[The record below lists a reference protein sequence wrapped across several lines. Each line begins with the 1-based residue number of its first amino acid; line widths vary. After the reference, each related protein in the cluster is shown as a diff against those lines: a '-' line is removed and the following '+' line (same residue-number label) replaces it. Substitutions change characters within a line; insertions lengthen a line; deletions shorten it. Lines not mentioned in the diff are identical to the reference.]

1 MRTLKFGTAEGPFL
15 LRIPIR
21 ATKTTLIPSD
31 VDENCIERW
40 HTRVRQVSKI
50 LAPRLRN
57 RMLRTLIRDI
67 LGNVYLHRSSVSPF
81 FDFNS
86 LPRCTYD
93 MIELC
98 YCLSDPFE
106 EDGSWC
112 ELLTPW
118 MKLVR
123 APDPDGVDVKFSRT
137 VVLTARHPNFSNN
150 TPTRLCLDVFNV
162 PL

>member
-15 LRIPIR
+15 VRIPIR
-21 ATKTTLIPSD
+21 ATKTALIPSD

-40 HTRVRQVSKI
+40 HTRVRQVSKV

-67 LGNVYLHRSSVSPF
+67 LGNVYLHRSSTSPF
-81 FDFNS
+81 CDFNS
-86 LPRCTYD
+86 LPRCTFD

-98 YCLSDPFE
+98 CCLSDPFE
-106 EDGSWC
+106 EGGSGWC
-112 ELLTPW
+112 ELLNPW
-118 MKLVR
+118 MELVR
-123 APDPDGVDVKFSRT
+123 APDPDGVAVKFSRT
-137 VVLTARHPNFSNN
+137 VVLLSNN